1 MRARPGA
8 VSVMVKDSLER
19 AIRVLKRK
27 VQKEGKLSAF
37 RKRRHFVPPA
47 KKRKLEKAETQRKI
61 RRAQFELARRLG

>member
-8 VSVMVKDSLER
+8 VSVTVKDSLER

-27 VQKEGKLSAF
+27 VQKEGKISAF

-47 KKRKLEKAETQRKI
+47 KKRKLEKAEIKRKI